1 MERNTLN
8 QGLVGVDA
16 NGAPDLQ
23 LDRIAVSRSNAS
35 VESDRWLNHLLA
47 QVHLGHR
54 NDLYGTS
61 SHLSFPLPTPA
72 RPALTHAPDSAA
84 QTVRRT
90 CFSSA

>member
-1 MERNTLN
+1 MERNTLD

-23 LDRIAVSRSNAS
+23 LDRIAVSGSNAS
-35 VESDRWLNHLLA
+35 VEPDRLLTDNLLA

-61 SHLSFPLPTPA
+61 SHLSFP
-72 RPALTHAPDSAA
+72 
-84 QTVRRT
+84 
-90 CFSSA
+90 